1 MAIEHHVPAIA
12 SVIQLAVAPVFML
25 TAVGTIINAL
35 SSRLGRAVDRRRVLE
50 NMLAA
55 LKGDEAAT
63 AHAELAAIAQRVRL
77 VYFSILCAVF
87 SALFICLLI
96 AGAFI
101 GAFVAVDLSG
111 SIASMF
117 VLGIFALIACL
128 LIFLR
133 EIFIAVNT
141 PRHVPSAGRA
151 RAAHSLSGG

>member
-25 TAVGTIINAL
+25 TAVGTIIGAL
-35 SSRLGRAVDRRRVLE
+35 SNRLGRAVDRRRVLE

-55 LKGDEAAT
+55 LKGDEAAS
-63 AHAELAAIAQRVRL
+63 AHAELAVIAQRVRL
-77 VYFSILCAVF
+77 VYLAILCAVF

-96 AGAFI
+96 AGAFV

-111 SIASMF
+111 TLALLF
-117 VLGIFALIACL
+117 VLGIFALVACL
-128 LIFLR
+128 LVFLR

-151 RAAHSLSGG
+151 RAAYPPSGG